1 MTYDVELNEIEYV
14 MYNILFSTDDYFRIE
29 LEWCDDLSFLVKY
42 VHDIEAMIGSTK
54 LTIIE
59 HELILTIKEKC
70 WYIKLDRQN
79 E

>member
-14 MYNILFSTDDYFRIE
+14 MYKILFSNDDYFRIE
-29 LEWCDDLSFLVKY
+29 LDWCDDLNSLVKY
-42 VHDIEAMIGSTK
+42 VHDVEAMIESTK
-54 LTIIE
+54 LELIE
-59 HELILTIKEKC
+59 HELILTTKEKC